1 MASLSDV
8 IEDFLLRMLQRSN
21 GRVEIRRS
29 ELAEIFNCYPSQINY
44 VLSTRF
50 TFERGYIV
58 ESRRGG
64 GGYIRIVRVALP
76 SEANRLRQFLEE
88 TLDGEISA
96 QAAANLLKRLEEEKI
111 ITRREAEIM
120 GVVLKDHLLGAT
132 GRDKKRALLLREML
146 MALIRAGCG

>member
-1 MASLSDV
+1 MANLSDT

-76 SEANRLRQFLEE
+76 GETNRLRQFLEE
-88 TLDGEISA
+88 TLGGEISA

-120 GVVLKDHLLGAT
+120 GVVLKDRLLGAT

>member
-88 TLDGEISA
+88 TLGGEISA

-132 GRDKKRALLLREML
+132 ARDKKRALLLREML